1 MYSSSSKSLISFA
14 SEVYILSKVRNA
26 APNFLVEFDAELA
39 EEFFRLL
46 EKKKIHP
53 DDFFDSV
60 ARNFVREEK
69 LVQMRV
75 SLQKG
80 YEDMA
85 TLNLHLATEAFYAES
100 EATYTVERM
109 VSGG

>member
-1 MYSSSSKSLISFA
+1 MAKI
-14 SEVYILSKVRNA
+14 RNA
-26 APNFLVEFDAELA
+26 APNFLIEFDSELA

-46 EKKKIHP
+46 EKKNIHP
-53 DDFFDSV
+53 NDFFDSV
-60 ARNFVREEK
+60 VRDFVREEK
-69 LVQMRV
+69 MLDIRM

-85 TLNLHLATEAFYAES
+85 TINLSIAAEAFYAEA
-100 EATYTVERM
+100 EVTRMLERM